1 MKQIPIIQCHQC
13 YRWLEFAPEDVI
25 ERRWDQRYDVNCPA
39 PCNTL
44 IHLPQMVFRT
54 MGYNKI
60 QEEEAPP
67 PPVAKPEGKPVVDK
81 QQRAIDTAL
90 AVKKAGSKNQAAK
103 VLGVSPQT
111 VNNYLKWLPADYGTE
126 Q

>member
-1 MKQIPIIQCHQC
+1 MKTLPIITCRSC
-13 YRWLEFAPEDVI
+13 YRTFEYDPKKDVV
-25 ERRWDQRYDVNCPA
+25 EKRWDQVYVVNCV
-39 PCNTL
+39 CKTYTR
-44 IHLPQMVFRT
+44 LPRSVIEDL
-54 MGYNKI
+54 GLNAKPPV
-60 QEEEAPP
+60 EEAPP
-67 PPVAKPEGKPVVDK
+67 PKTEEKPVVDK